1 MIPLADHGSLVTAL
15 PFVGPML
22 LIGGGIVVM
31 MVRERLAH
39 RRGNDTRKGSGA

>member
-22 LIGGGIVVM
+22 VIVAGILVLVL
-31 MVRERLAH
+31 RERFGG
-39 RRGNDTRKGSGA
+39 RR